1 MNAPRRKPLAF
12 EKKQLLIATLGALPS
27 LVLALASLYAAAWSI
42 YPRLLLAALALGS
55 LLLALYVLQQQ
66 FASQLRTLINLVE
79 AVRTGDFSLRARRQG
94 EHSVIGELFGEINQ
108 LAETL
113 QQQRLGAEEAQRLLE
128 RVMAEINVAI
138 FAFDRE
144 RRLRLIN
151 PAGIALLG
159 QPREQLI
166 GREALQLGLAD
177 FLRQEQTQLIEYSFP
192 GCSGI
197 WQIRHEGYREQGQQ
211 QSLLFVTD
219 LQQVLRAE
227 ELKAWKQ
234 LIRVISHE
242 VNNSLT
248 PIASLSESLD
258 ALIRKPELASDWRDD
273 MHDGLSVIQ
282 DRARRLTEF
291 IRRYAELARL
301 PAPSKRLFDW
311 QDILRRLP
319 AMLPQQA
326 VQLQLPDSSLQAW
339 GDPVQ
344 LEQLLINLLKNAA
357 EAQRDP
363 ARPLQLQL
371 QRHEQG
377 WLLSVRDHGAGI
389 SNPANLFVPFYSTK
403 PGGAG
408 IGLVLSRQIADA
420 HQGRLQLRNAE
431 DGQGCIAE
439 LLLPHVAQ
447 G

>member
-1 MNAPRRKPLAF
+1 MNAPRRRPLAF
-12 EKKQLLIATLGALPS
+12 EKKLLLLTTLGALPS
-27 LVLALASLYAAAWSI
+27 LLLALIALYAAPLSV

-55 LLLALYVLQQQ
+55 LLLALYLLQQQ

-79 AVRTGDFSLRARRQG
+79 AVRTGDFSLRARHHG
-94 EHSVIGELFGEINQ
+94 EHSVIGELFGEINR

-138 FAFDRE
+138 FAFDRQ
-144 RRLRLIN
+144 RCLRLIN
-151 PAGIALLG
+151 PAGVALLD
-159 QPREQLI
+159 QPREQLL
-166 GREALQLGLAD
+166 GRDAAQLGLAD
-177 FLRQEQTQLIEYSFP
+177 FLRQEQAQLLEYSFP

-258 ALIRKPELASDWRDD
+258 ALISKPELPADWRED

-282 DRARRLTEF
+282 ARARRLTEL

-319 AMLPQQA
+319 ALLPQQA

-363 ARPLQLQL
+363 ALPLQLQL
-371 QRHEQG
+371 QRNEQG

-420 HQGRLQLRNAE
+420 HQGRLQLRNAG
-431 DGQGCIAE
+431 DGKGCIAE
-439 LLLPHVAQ
+439 LLLPHAMQ
-447 G
+447 S